1 MDFDFSGERS
11 GKLENGA
18 SLITFSA
25 PQLHSV
31 AFSVVLPFL
40 PDGTPGVY
48 HLIEHM
54 FFERAGARRAEEI
67 NAEMTSRG
75 SEINGYT
82 SINYMCFNFCCRKEV
97 FVPQLH
103 LLRDMLTQREYGQ
116 EELEKVL
123 PVIRNEIFEYDFY
136 DGRAGDILR
145 ELWFDSR
152 FINPVLGSASVL
164 EGLTLE
170 EIAVEREKLYSKD
183 MCLFLAGAFSEE
195 DVRAVVDAFGSIP
208 LKTNR
213 LPPPRDAEQVTRE
226 FNRVGHGREMQA
238 LVTYHVERASFG
250 LKMAAH
256 WLRSGLF
263 DGLDATFFRY
273 FGDNGFTFYSV
284 DGNYNVRG
292 DELIFSYLVHIEKK
306 DRKAFERL
314 IDGFEDAAAHTDY
327 ISLVRPYLYDNLAM
341 LFDNPERL
349 CAHYVDT
356 WQDFGRIV
364 PLKEEAAH
372 CSRFTNADL
381 AAHWRTVAGSLR
393 RVFYIAR

>member
-116 EELEKVL
+116 EELERCCPSSATRSL
-123 PVIRNEIFEYDFY
+123 NTTSMTA
-136 DGRAGDILR
+136 GRGTFCA
-145 ELWFDSR
+145 
-152 FINPVLGSASVL
+152 N
-164 EGLTLE
+164 
-170 EIAVEREKLYSKD
+170 
-183 MCLFLAGAFSEE
+183 C
-195 DVRAVVDAFGSIP
+195 GSI
-208 LKTNR
+208 
-213 LPPPRDAEQVTRE
+213 
-226 FNRVGHGREMQA
+226 
-238 LVTYHVERASFG
+238 RASSTPCS
-250 LKMAAH
+250 AA
-256 WLRSGLF
+256 
-263 DGLDATFFRY
+263 
-273 FGDNGFTFYSV
+273 
-284 DGNYNVRG
+284 
-292 DELIFSYLVHIEKK
+292 
-306 DRKAFERL
+306 
-314 IDGFEDAAAHTDY
+314 
-327 ISLVRPYLYDNLAM
+327 RP
-341 LFDNPERL
+341 
-349 CAHYVDT
+349 
-356 WQDFGRIV
+356 
-364 PLKEEAAH
+364 
-372 CSRFTNADL
+372 CSK
-381 AAHWRTVAGSLR
+381 G
-393 RVFYIAR
+393 